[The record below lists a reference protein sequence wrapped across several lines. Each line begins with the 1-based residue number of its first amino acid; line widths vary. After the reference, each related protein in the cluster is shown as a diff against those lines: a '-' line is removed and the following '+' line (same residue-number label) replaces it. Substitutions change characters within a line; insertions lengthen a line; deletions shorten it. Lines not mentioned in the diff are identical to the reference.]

1 MNYHIYSSLRMT
13 LLLVA
18 SLLLVPAC
26 QQQDPLTKTGDNA
39 SSTTWRPGMTYT
51 STLEALVDDSPQPA
65 QPQGARG
72 AYNSTTNTETHD
84 ALPFT
89 LGSDTYKSG
98 KKDDKGNPIETH
110 THIVPKV
117 EFSTVNNRK
126 HLLNSVLALYDKTDK
141 KTILAKAVW
150 SAFTPSGSDKI
161 KLHLDTVMLSEGTM
175 LNAEHTWYMMGF
187 FGGATIEGEKI
198 TFKMPTQ
205 LTKVNPGKKDY
216 EMVVPFATGWRK
228 VQVQGTTI
236 HPTAIAGRDKEA
248 SNITFR
254 PQALFFDLQIENY
267 MSMAMGLSSTITME
281 SNRVTTQGEYDFSA
295 LKTDNSQFTGDE
307 PNVEPKTYWQP
318 TGVKKDHVNATW
330 TKYNG
335 QHYVSELKFNL
346 TDRPSSIPARSGS
359 TPGSVDG
366 HYIIAVM
373 PFTQEPLPQTLFF
386 GEPKIVG
393 RTTAQHPTNVVASYT
408 YDPSTLT
415 PAFGNKFLLGSTGET
430 LEARNSYA
438 MRLRI
443 IRPMLPIERIYVH
456 NSDNPGFLATRNE
469 AESMPKERMSE
480 SLKDKYRL
488 PRWSEIGPIV
498 TINYTTLTSGEP
510 SNTFSLI
517 GGKVTDWGE
526 EYRRVSHIVAA
537 PQSVRLADSIH
548 TLFDMRN
555 IYNWTD
561 GDRADNQK
569 RIYGLSYVDPNY
581 RRGNYTQKTGGY
593 VQPDKDS
600 GNTWNRTNMYKCAV
614 RIILSQDNKRVRIAT
629 YYLGP
634 NLDINNQFYY
644 TMHDSFWRSIAD
656 PSGAVITREL
666 PFNGASEDILWYW
679 GYTEKP
685 IRGEKTAGR
694 IPVLRSG
701 QTYQGATDEY
711 NSGKDKAW
719 TIYWLKDRSW

>member
-39 SSTTWRPGMTYT
+39 STSTWRPGMTYT

-65 QPQGARG
+65 QPQGARST
-72 AYNSTTNTETHD
+72 YNSTTNTEAHD

-89 LGSDTYKSG
+89 LGSDTYKST
-98 KKDDKGNPIETH
+98 KKDDMDNPIETH

-117 EFSTVNNRK
+117 EFSTTNNRK
-126 HLLNSVLALYDKTDK
+126 HVLNSVLALYDKTAK
-141 KTILAKAVW
+141 KTILATAVW
-150 SAFTPSGSDKI
+150 SAFNPSDSDNKI
-161 KLHLDTVMLSEGTM
+161 KLHLDKVTLPEGTT
-175 LNAEHTWYMMGF
+175 LDASHTWYMMGF
-187 FGGATIEGEKI
+187 FGGATIAGEKI
-198 TFKMPTQ
+198 AFNMPTQ
-205 LTKVNPGKKDY
+205 LAKVSPGKKDY
-216 EMVVPFATGWRK
+216 EMVVPFATSWRK

-236 HPTAIAGRDKEA
+236 RPTAIAGRDKDA

-267 MSMAMGLSSTITME
+267 MSMRMALASTITME
-281 SNRVTTQGEYDFSA
+281 SNRVTMQGEYDFSA

-318 TGVKKDHVNATW
+318 TGDKKDHVNATW

-335 QHYVSELKFNL
+335 QHYVSKLKFNL
-346 TDRPSSIPARSGS
+346 TDRPTGIPARSGS

-373 PFTQEPLPQTLFF
+373 PFTQGPAPQTLFF
-386 GEPKIVG
+386 GEPKILG
-393 RTTAQHPTNVVASYT
+393 ATRPTTQVSSYT
-408 YDPSTLT
+408 YDPSALT
-415 PAFGNKFLLGSTGET
+415 PEFGNKFLLGSTGET

-456 NSDNPGFLATRNE
+456 NSDNPGFLATRDQ
-469 AESMPKERMSE
+469 AESMPTDHMSAAI
-480 SLKDKYRL
+480 KDKYRL

-666 PFNGASEDILWYW
+666 PFNGADEKILWYW
-679 GYTEKP
+679 GYTKDAIP
-685 IRGEKTAGR
+685 HEKTAGR

-711 NSGKDKAW
+711 NPATDKAW
-719 TIYWLKDRSW
+719 TVYWLKNRSW

>member
-18 SLLLVPAC
+18 SLLLVSAC
-26 QQQDPLTKTGDNA
+26 QQQDPLTQTDNNATA
-39 SSTTWRPGMTYT
+39 STWRPGMTYT

-89 LGSDTYKSG
+89 LGSDTYKST
-98 KKDDKGNPIETH
+98 KKNADGNPIETH

-117 EFSTVNNRK
+117 EFSTTNNRK
-126 HLLNSVLALYDKTDK
+126 HVLNSVLVLYDKTAK
-141 KTILAKAVW
+141 KTILATAVW
-150 SAFTPSGSDKI
+150 STFNPSGSGKI
-161 KLHLDTVMLSEGTM
+161 KLHLDKVTLPEGAA
-175 LNAEHTWYMMGF
+175 LNTDHTWYMMGF

-205 LTKVNPGKKDY
+205 LAKVNPGKKDY

-236 HPTAIAGRDKEA
+236 RPTAIAGRDKEA
-248 SNITFR
+248 PNITFR

-267 MSMAMGLSSTITME
+267 MSMAMGLASTITME

-295 LKTDNSQFTGDE
+295 LKADNSQFTGDE
-307 PNVEPKTYWQP
+307 PNVEPKTYWLP
-318 TGVKKDHVNATW
+318 TGVKKDRVNATW

-346 TDRPSSIPARSGS
+346 ADRPASIRARSGS

-373 PFTQEPLPQTLFF
+373 PFTQGPLPQTLFF

-393 RTTAQHPTNVVASYT
+393 RTTTHPTNVVASYT

-456 NSDNPGFLATRNE
+456 NSDNPGFLATRAQ
-469 AESMPKERMSE
+469 AESMPTDHMSAAI
-480 SLKDKYRL
+480 KGKYRL
-488 PRWSEIGPIV
+488 PRWSEIGPLL
-498 TINYTTLTSGEP
+498 TINYTTLTSGEKA
-510 SNTFSLI
+510 NTFTLT
-517 GGKVTDWGE
+517 GGKVVDWGE
-526 EYRRVSHIVAA
+526 EYSRVSHIVAA
-537 PQSVRLADSIH
+537 PQSVRLADTGH

-555 IYNWTD
+555 IYNWSD
-561 GDRADNQK
+561 GNRAGNQR
-569 RIYGLSYVDPNY
+569 RIYGLSYANTNF
-581 RRGNYTQKTGGY
+581 RRGNYTPKTGGY
-593 VQPDKDS
+593 VQPANDN
-600 GNTWNRTNMYKCAV
+600 GGTWNHSDMYKCAV

-629 YYLGP
+629 YYLGA

-644 TMHDSFWRSIAD
+644 TMHDSFWTSIAD

-679 GYTEKP
+679 GYTKDAIP
-685 IRGEKTAGR
+685 GEKTAGR

-711 NSGKDKAW
+711 NNNRDQAW
-719 TIYWLKDRSW
+719 TVYWLKDRSW

>member
-26 QQQDPLTKTGDNA
+26 QQQDPLTQTDNNATA
-39 SSTTWRPGMTYT
+39 STWRPGMTYT

-89 LGSDTYKSG
+89 LGSDTYKST
-98 KKDDKGNPIETH
+98 KKNADGNPIETH

-117 EFSTVNNRK
+117 EFRTTNNRK
-126 HLLNSVLALYDKTDK
+126 HVLNSVLVLYDKTAK
-141 KTILAKAVW
+141 KTILATAVW
-150 SAFTPSGSDKI
+150 STFNPSGSGKI
-161 KLHLDTVMLSEGTM
+161 KLHLDKVTLPEGAA
-175 LNAEHTWYMMGF
+175 LNTDHTWYMMGF

-205 LTKVNPGKKDY
+205 LAKVNPGKKDY

-236 HPTAIAGRDKEA
+236 RPTAIAGRDKEA
-248 SNITFR
+248 PNITFR

-267 MSMAMGLSSTITME
+267 MSMAMGLASTITME

-295 LKTDNSQFTGDE
+295 LKADNSQFTGDE
-307 PNVEPKTYWQP
+307 PNVEPKTYWLP
-318 TGVKKDHVNATW
+318 TGVKKDRVNATW

-346 TDRPSSIPARSGS
+346 ADRPASIRARSGS

-373 PFTQEPLPQTLFF
+373 PFTQGPLPQTLFF

-393 RTTAQHPTNVVASYT
+393 RTTTHPTNVVASYT

-456 NSDNPGFLATRNE
+456 NSDNPGFLATRE
-469 AESMPKERMSE
+469 QAESMPTDHMSAAI
-480 SLKDKYRL
+480 KGKYRL
-488 PRWSEIGPIV
+488 PRWSEIGPLL
-498 TINYTTLTSGEP
+498 TINYTTLTSGEKA
-510 SNTFSLI
+510 NTFTLT
-517 GGKVTDWGE
+517 GGKVVDWGE
-526 EYRRVSHIVAA
+526 EYSRVSHIVAA
-537 PQSVRLADSIH
+537 PQSVRLADTGH

-555 IYNWTD
+555 IYNWSD
-561 GDRADNQK
+561 GNRAGNQR
-569 RIYGLSYVDPNY
+569 RIYGLSYANTNF

-593 VQPDKDS
+593 VQPANDN
-600 GNTWNRTNMYKCAV
+600 GGTWNHSDMYKCAV

-629 YYLGP
+629 YYLGA

-644 TMHDSFWRSIAD
+644 TMHDSFWTSIAD

-679 GYTEKP
+679 GYTKDAIP
-685 IRGEKTAGR
+685 GEKTAGR

-711 NSGKDKAW
+711 NNNRDQAW
-719 TIYWLKDRSW
+719 TVYWLKDRSW

>member
-1 MNYHIYSSLRMT
+1 MNCHLYSSLRMT

-26 QQQDPLTKTGDNA
+26 QQQDPLTKTDDNTSA
-39 SSTTWRPGMTYT
+39 STWRPGKTYT

-72 AYNSTTNTETHD
+72 VYNPTTNTETHD

-89 LGSDTYKSG
+89 LGSDTYRSKR
-98 KKDDKGNPIETH
+98 KNDKGNSIETH

-117 EFSTVNNRK
+117 EFTTNNRK
-126 HLLNSVLALYDKTDK
+126 HVLNSVLALYDKTAK
-141 KTILAKAVW
+141 KTVLATGVW
-150 SAFTPSGSDKI
+150 STFTPSGSDKI
-161 KLHLDTVMLSEGTM
+161 KLHLDKVTLPEGAN
-175 LNAEHTWYMMGF
+175 LDAGHTWYMMGF

-198 TFKMPTQ
+198 AFKMPTQ
-205 LTKVNPGKKDY
+205 LAKVSPGKTDY
-216 EMVVPFATGWRK
+216 EMVVPFASGWRK

-236 HPTAIAGRDKEA
+236 SPTAITGRDKDA

-281 SNRVTTQGEYDFSA
+281 SNHVTTSGEYDFSV

-307 PNVEPKTYWQP
+307 PNVDPKTYWQP
-318 TGVKKDHVNATW
+318 TGEKKDHVNAAW

-335 QHYVSELKFNL
+335 QHYVSEFKFNL
-346 TDRPSSIPARSGS
+346 TDRPSSIQARNGA

-373 PFTQEPLPQTLFF
+373 PFTQGPLPQTLFF

-393 RTTAQHPTNVVASYT
+393 RTTTHPTNKPDSYT
-408 YDPSTLT
+408 YSPETLT
-415 PAFGNKFLLGSTGET
+415 PEFGTKYLLGSTGET
-430 LEARNSYA
+430 LKAGRSYA

-443 IRPMLPIERIYVH
+443 IRPMLPIEHIYMH
-456 NSDNPGFLATRNE
+456 NSDIPGFEATRVD
-469 AESMPKERMSE
+469 AESMPTNYMSE

-488 PRWSEIGPIV
+488 PRWSEIGPIL
-498 TINYTTLTSGEP
+498 TINYTTLTKGAKADGIA
-510 SNTFSLI
+510 LI
-517 GGKVTDWGE
+517 GGKVVDWGE

-537 PQSVRLADSIH
+537 PQSVRLSDTGH

-555 IYNWTD
+555 IYNWSD

-569 RIYGLSYVDPNY
+569 RIYGLAYVDPNF
-581 RRGNYTQKTGGY
+581 RRGNYTQKTDGY
-593 VQPDKDS
+593 VQPEKDS
-600 GNTWNRTNMYKCAV
+600 GDSWIRTNMYKCAV

-644 TMHDSFWRSIAD
+644 TMHESFWTSIAD
-656 PSGAVITREL
+656 PSKAVITREL

-679 GYTEKP
+679 GYKEGALV
-685 IRGEKTAGR
+685 GEKSAGR

-701 QTYQGATDEY
+701 GTYQDEHGET
-711 NSGKDKAW
+711 NQTSGKAW

>member
-1 MNYHIYSSLRMT
+1 MT

-26 QQQDPLTKTGDNA
+26 QQQDPLTQTDNNATA
-39 SSTTWRPGMTYT
+39 STWRPGMTYT
-51 STLEALVDDSPQPA
+51 STLEALVDDRPQLA

-89 LGSDTYKSG
+89 LESDTYESTRQNA
-98 KKDDKGNPIETH
+98 DGNPIETH

-117 EFSTVNNRK
+117 EFSTANNRK
-126 HLLNSVLALYDKTDK
+126 HVLNSVLALYDKTAK
-141 KTILAKAVW
+141 KTILATAVW
-150 SAFTPSGSDKI
+150 SAFNPSGSDNKI
-161 KLHLDTVMLSEGTM
+161 KLHLDKVTLPAGTT
-175 LNAEHTWYMMGF
+175 LDEDHTWYMMGF

-198 TFKMPTQ
+198 AFKMPTQ

-236 HPTAIAGRDKEA
+236 RPTAIAGRDKDA

-295 LKTDNSQFTGDE
+295 LKTDNSKFTGDE
-307 PNVEPKTYWQP
+307 PNVDPKTYWQP
-318 TGVKKDHVNATW
+318 TGKKKDYVNATW

-346 TDRPSSIPARSGS
+346 ADRPASIRARSGS

-373 PFTQEPLPQTLFF
+373 PFTQDPLPQTLFF

-393 RTTAQHPTNVVASYT
+393 RAIMHPTNVVASYT

-456 NSDNPGFLATRNE
+456 NSDNPGFLATRE
-469 AESMPKERMSE
+469 QAESMPTDHMSAAI
-480 SLKDKYRL
+480 KGKYRL
-488 PRWSEIGPIV
+488 PRWSEIGPLL
-498 TINYTTLTSGEP
+498 TINYTTLTTGEKV
-510 SNTFSLI
+510 NTSTLT
-517 GGKVTDWGE
+517 GGKVVDWGE

-537 PQSVRLADSIH
+537 PQSVRLADTGH

-555 IYNWTD
+555 IYNWSD
-561 GDRADNQK
+561 GNRAGNQR
-569 RIYGLSYVDPNY
+569 RIYGLAYVNTNFY
-581 RRGNYTQKTGGY
+581 RGNYTQKTGGY
-593 VQPDKDS
+593 VQPAKDGGS
-600 GNTWNRTNMYKCAV
+600 WNHTNMYKCAV
-614 RIILSQDNKRVRIAT
+614 RIILSQDNQRVRIAT
-629 YYLGP
+629 YYLGE

-644 TMHDSFWRSIAD
+644 TMHDSFWTSIAG
-656 PSGAVITREL
+656 PSGAVIEREL
-666 PFNGASEDILWYW
+666 PFNSANENILWCW
-679 GYTEKP
+679 GYKEGA
-685 IRGEKTAGR
+685 ILGEKTAGR
-694 IPVLRSG
+694 IPILRSG
-701 QTYQGATDEY
+701 QTYTGATDEY
-711 NSGKDKAW
+711 NSTKDKAW
-719 TIYWLKDRSW
+719 TLYWLKDRSW

>member
-1 MNYHIYSSLRMT
+1 MYIKMNYHIYSSLRMT

-26 QQQDPLTKTGDNA
+26 QQQDPLTQTDNNA
-39 SSTTWRPGMTYT
+39 STSTWRPGMTYT

-65 QPQGARG
+65 QPQGARST
-72 AYNSTTNTETHD
+72 YNSTTNTEAHD

-89 LGSDTYKSG
+89 LGSDTYKSTR
-98 KKDDKGNPIETH
+98 KDDMDNPIETH

-117 EFSTVNNRK
+117 EFSTTNNRK
-126 HLLNSVLALYDKTDK
+126 HVLNSVLALYDKTAK
-141 KTILAKAVW
+141 KTILATAVW
-150 SAFTPSGSDKI
+150 SAFNPSGSDNRI
-161 KLHLDTVMLSEGTM
+161 KLHLDKVTLPEGTT
-175 LNAEHTWYMMGF
+175 LDASHTWYMMGF
-187 FGGATIEGEKI
+187 FGGATIAGEKI
-198 TFKMPTQ
+198 AFNMPTQ
-205 LTKVNPGKKDY
+205 LAKVSPGKKDY
-216 EMVVPFATGWRK
+216 EMVVPFATSWRK

-236 HPTAIAGRDKEA
+236 RPTAIAGRDKEA

-267 MSMAMGLSSTITME
+267 MSMTMGLASTITME

-318 TGVKKDHVNATW
+318 TGDKKDHVNATW

-335 QHYVSELKFNL
+335 QHYVSKLKFNL

-373 PFTQEPLPQTLFF
+373 PFTQGPAPQTLFF

-393 RTTAQHPTNVVASYT
+393 RTTTHPTTQVASYT

-415 PAFGNKFLLGSTGET
+415 PEFGNKFLLGSTGET

-456 NSDNPGFLATRNE
+456 NSDNPGFLATRDQ
-469 AESMPKERMSE
+469 AESMTTDHMSAAV
-480 SLKDKYRL
+480 KGNYRL

-526 EYRRVSHIVAA
+526 EY
-537 PQSVRLADSIH
+537 
-548 TLFDMRN
+548 
-555 IYNWTD
+555 
-561 GDRADNQK
+561 
-569 RIYGLSYVDPNY
+569 
-581 RRGNYTQKTGGY
+581 
-593 VQPDKDS
+593 
-600 GNTWNRTNMYKCAV
+600 
-614 RIILSQDNKRVRIAT
+614 
-629 YYLGP
+629 
-634 NLDINNQFYY
+634 
-644 TMHDSFWRSIAD
+644 
-656 PSGAVITREL
+656 
-666 PFNGASEDILWYW
+666 
-679 GYTEKP
+679 
-685 IRGEKTAGR
+685 
-694 IPVLRSG
+694 
-701 QTYQGATDEY
+701 
-711 NSGKDKAW
+711 
-719 TIYWLKDRSW
+719 

>member
-1 MNYHIYSSLRMT
+1 MT

-18 SLLLVPAC
+18 SLLLVSAC
-26 QQQDPLTKTGDNA
+26 QQQDPLTQTDNNATA
-39 SSTTWRPGMTYT
+39 STWRPGMTYT
-51 STLEALVDDSPQPA
+51 STLEALVDDSPQPT

-89 LGSDTYKSG
+89 LGSDTYKST
-98 KKDDKGNPIETH
+98 KKNADGNPIETH

-117 EFSTVNNRK
+117 EFSTTNNRK
-126 HLLNSVLALYDKTDK
+126 HVLNSVLVLYDKTAK
-141 KTILAKAVW
+141 KTILATAVW
-150 SAFTPSGSDKI
+150 STFNPSGSGKI
-161 KLHLDTVMLSEGTM
+161 KLHLDKVTLPEGAA
-175 LNAEHTWYMMGF
+175 LNTDHTWYMMGF

-205 LTKVNPGKKDY
+205 LAKVNPGKKDY

-236 HPTAIAGRDKEA
+236 RPTAIAGRDKEA
-248 SNITFR
+248 PNITFR

-267 MSMAMGLSSTITME
+267 MSMAMGLASTITME

-295 LKTDNSQFTGDE
+295 LKADNSQFTGDE
-307 PNVEPKTYWQP
+307 PNVEPKTYWLP
-318 TGVKKDHVNATW
+318 TGVKKDRVNATW

-346 TDRPSSIPARSGS
+346 ADRPASIRARSGS

-373 PFTQEPLPQTLFF
+373 PFTQGPLPQTLFF

-393 RTTAQHPTNVVASYT
+393 RTTTHPTNVVASYT

-456 NSDNPGFLATRNE
+456 NSDNPGFLATRAQ
-469 AESMPKERMSE
+469 AESMPTDHMSAAI
-480 SLKDKYRL
+480 KGKYRL
-488 PRWSEIGPIV
+488 PRWSEIGPLL
-498 TINYTTLTSGEP
+498 TINYTTLTSGEKA
-510 SNTFSLI
+510 NTFTLT
-517 GGKVTDWGE
+517 GGKVVDWGE
-526 EYRRVSHIVAA
+526 EYSRVSHIVAA
-537 PQSVRLADSIH
+537 PQSVRLADTGH

-555 IYNWTD
+555 IYNWSD
-561 GDRADNQK
+561 GNRAGNQR
-569 RIYGLSYVDPNY
+569 RIYGLSYANTNF
-581 RRGNYTQKTGGY
+581 RRGNYTPKTGGY
-593 VQPDKDS
+593 VQPANDN
-600 GNTWNRTNMYKCAV
+600 GGTWNHSDMYKCAV

-629 YYLGP
+629 YYLGA

-644 TMHDSFWRSIAD
+644 TMHDSFWTSIAD

-679 GYTEKP
+679 GYTKDAIP
-685 IRGEKTAGR
+685 GEKTAGR

-711 NSGKDKAW
+711 NNNRDQAW
-719 TIYWLKDRSW
+719 TVYWLKDRSW

>member
-26 QQQDPLTKTGDNA
+26 QQQDPLTQTDNNATA
-39 SSTTWRPGMTYT
+39 STWRPGMTYT

-89 LGSDTYKSG
+89 LGSDTYKST
-98 KKDDKGNPIETH
+98 KKNADGNPIETH

-117 EFSTVNNRK
+117 EFRTTNNRK
-126 HLLNSVLALYDKTDK
+126 HVLNSVLVLYDKTAK
-141 KTILAKAVW
+141 KTILATAVW
-150 SAFTPSGSDKI
+150 STFNPSGSGKI
-161 KLHLDTVMLSEGTM
+161 KLHLDKVTLPEGAA
-175 LNAEHTWYMMGF
+175 LNTDHTWYMMGF

-205 LTKVNPGKKDY
+205 LAKVNPGKKDY

-236 HPTAIAGRDKEA
+236 RPTAIAGRDKEA
-248 SNITFR
+248 PNITFR

-267 MSMAMGLSSTITME
+267 MSMAMGLASTITME

-295 LKTDNSQFTGDE
+295 LKADNSQFTGDE
-307 PNVEPKTYWQP
+307 PNVEPKTYWLP
-318 TGVKKDHVNATW
+318 TGVKKDRVNATW

-346 TDRPSSIPARSGS
+346 ADRPASIRARSGS

-373 PFTQEPLPQTLFF
+373 PFTQGPLPQTLFF

-393 RTTAQHPTNVVASYT
+393 RTTTHPTNVVASYT

-456 NSDNPGFLATRNE
+456 NSDNPGFLATRE
-469 AESMPKERMSE
+469 QAESMPTDHMSAAI
-480 SLKDKYRL
+480 KGKYRL
-488 PRWSEIGPIV
+488 PRWSEIGPLL
-498 TINYTTLTSGEP
+498 TINYTTLTSGEKA
-510 SNTFSLI
+510 NTFTLT
-517 GGKVTDWGE
+517 GGKVVDWGE
-526 EYRRVSHIVAA
+526 EYSRVSHIVAA
-537 PQSVRLADSIH
+537 PQSVRLADTGH

-555 IYNWTD
+555 IYNWSD
-561 GDRADNQK
+561 GNRAGNQR
-569 RIYGLSYVDPNY
+569 RIYGLSYANTNF

-593 VQPDKDS
+593 AQPANDN
-600 GNTWNRTNMYKCAV
+600 GGTWNHSDMYKCAV

-629 YYLGP
+629 YYLGA

-644 TMHDSFWRSIAD
+644 TMHDSFWTSIAD

-679 GYTEKP
+679 GYTKDAIP
-685 IRGEKTAGR
+685 GEKTAGR

-711 NSGKDKAW
+711 NNNRDQAW
-719 TIYWLKDRSW
+719 TVYWLKERSW

>member
-1 MNYHIYSSLRMT
+1 MT

-26 QQQDPLTKTGDNA
+26 QQQDPLTQTDNNATA
-39 SSTTWRPGMTYT
+39 STWRPGMTYT

-89 LGSDTYKSG
+89 LGSDTYKST
-98 KKDDKGNPIETH
+98 KKNADGNPIETH

-117 EFSTVNNRK
+117 EFRTTNNRK
-126 HLLNSVLALYDKTDK
+126 HVLNSVLVLYDKTAK
-141 KTILAKAVW
+141 KTILATAVW
-150 SAFTPSGSDKI
+150 STFNPSGSGKI
-161 KLHLDTVMLSEGTM
+161 KLHLDKVTLPEGAA
-175 LNAEHTWYMMGF
+175 LNTDHTWYMMGF

-205 LTKVNPGKKDY
+205 LAKVNPGKKDY

-236 HPTAIAGRDKEA
+236 RPTAIAGRDKEA
-248 SNITFR
+248 PNITFR

-267 MSMAMGLSSTITME
+267 MSMAMGLASTITME

-295 LKTDNSQFTGDE
+295 LKADNSQFTGDE
-307 PNVEPKTYWQP
+307 PNVEPKTYWLP
-318 TGVKKDHVNATW
+318 TGVKKDRVNATW

-346 TDRPSSIPARSGS
+346 ADRPASIRARSGS

-373 PFTQEPLPQTLFF
+373 PFTQGPLPQTLFF

-393 RTTAQHPTNVVASYT
+393 RTTTHPTNVVASYT

-456 NSDNPGFLATRNE
+456 NSDNPGFLATRE
-469 AESMPKERMSE
+469 QAESMPTDHMSAAI
-480 SLKDKYRL
+480 KGKYRL
-488 PRWSEIGPIV
+488 PRWSEIGPLL
-498 TINYTTLTSGEP
+498 TINYTTLTSGEKA
-510 SNTFSLI
+510 NTFTLT
-517 GGKVTDWGE
+517 GGKVVDWGE
-526 EYRRVSHIVAA
+526 EYSRVSHIVAA
-537 PQSVRLADSIH
+537 PQSVRLADTGH

-555 IYNWTD
+555 IYNWSD
-561 GDRADNQK
+561 GNRAGNQR
-569 RIYGLSYVDPNY
+569 RIYGLSYANTNF

-593 VQPDKDS
+593 VQPANDN
-600 GNTWNRTNMYKCAV
+600 GGTWNHSDMYKCAV

-629 YYLGP
+629 YYLGA

-644 TMHDSFWRSIAD
+644 TMHDSFWTSIAD

-679 GYTEKP
+679 GYTKDAIP
-685 IRGEKTAGR
+685 GEKTAGR

-711 NSGKDKAW
+711 NNNRDQAW
-719 TIYWLKDRSW
+719 TVYWLKDRSW